1 MNASIQKERAFFCSI
16 SSSFFITF
24 LSSEV
29 TSNNKSDTIPLMHE
43 AFEAIGQ
50 PRNYE
55 LSSEEGQDKES
66 RRDEKSMGEGGSPTL
81 WDKGQGQEEQKP
93 EDSEEWVG
101 SRAAHRDSGL
111 P

>member
-1 MNASIQKERAFFCSI
+1 
-16 SSSFFITF
+16 
-24 LSSEV
+24 
-29 TSNNKSDTIPLMHE
+29 MHE
-43 AFEAIGQ
+43 VFEAIGQ

-55 LSSEEGQDKES
+55 LSTEDGQYKES
-66 RRDEKSMGEGGSPTL
+66 RQDEKRMGEDGSPTL

-101 SRAAHRDSGL
+101 SRAAHRDSVV